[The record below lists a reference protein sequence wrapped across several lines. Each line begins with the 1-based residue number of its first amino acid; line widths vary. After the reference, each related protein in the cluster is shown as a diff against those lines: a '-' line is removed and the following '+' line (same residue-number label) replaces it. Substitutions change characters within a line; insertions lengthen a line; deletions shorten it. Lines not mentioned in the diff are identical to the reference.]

1 MDFNDNLFLAEQL
14 KLGNS
19 KAYDFLMNSFYQ
31 KLCGYVYTLSHD
43 HAAAEDIVQNV
54 FVNVWSNKKNINTSF
69 SIKSYLYKSVY
80 NEFIN
85 QYRKNKPVFFLEKKY
100 LESVDLVVEKTDENL
115 DELLQLVDNEINE
128 LPPKCREIFLLNKK
142 EGLTHIEISEHLNIS
157 IKTIEGH
164 MTRAFKIL
172 RNKLHSKV
180 KTFFFLLFGFTCTK
194 STANFTRAQLK

>member
-1 MDFNDNLFLAEQL
+1 LTTLDFNDNLFLAEQM
-14 KLGNS
+14 KRGNS

-31 KLCGYVYTLSHD
+31 KLCGYAYTLSHD
-43 HAAAEDIVQNV
+43 RAAAEDIVQNV
-54 FVNVWSNKKNINTSF
+54 FVTVWSNKNKINTSF

-100 LESVDLVVEKTDENL
+100 LESVDLVVENTYENL
-115 DELLQLVDNEINE
+115 DELLQLMDKEINE
-128 LPPKCREIFLLNKK
+128 LPPKCRKIFLLNKK

-172 RNKLHSKV
+172 RNKLHTKV
-180 KTFFFLLFGFTCTK
+180 KTIFFLLFTNIK
-194 STANFTRAQLK
+194 STKNYTSA

>member
-1 MDFNDNLFLAEQL
+1 MNFNDNLFLAEQM

-31 KLCGYVYTLSHD
+31 KLCGYAYTLSHD
-43 HAAAEDIVQNV
+43 HAAAEDIVQDV
-54 FVNVWSNKKNINTSF
+54 FVKVWSNKKQINTSF

-100 LESVDLVVEKTDENL
+100 LESVDLVVENTRENL
-115 DELLQLVDNEINE
+115 DELLQLVDKQINE

-142 EGLTHIEISEHLNIS
+142 EGLTHLEISEHLNIS

-172 RNKLHSKV
+172 RNKLHNEV
-180 KTFFFLLFGFTCTK
+180 KTIFFLLFGFTGSK
-194 STANFTRAQLK
+194 KIAK

>member
-1 MDFNDNLFLAEQL
+1 LDFNDNLFLAEQM

-31 KLCGYVYTLSHD
+31 KLCGYAYTLSHE

-54 FVNVWSNKKNINTSF
+54 FVKLWSNKKNINTSF

-100 LESVDLVVEKTDENL
+100 LESVDLVVENSNENL
-115 DELLQLVDNEINE
+115 DKLLQLVDKEINE
-128 LPPKCREIFLLNKK
+128 LPSKCREIFILNKK

-172 RNKLHSKV
+172 RNKLHNKV
-180 KTFFFLLFGFTCTK
+180 KTIFFLLFGFTCAK
-194 STANFTRAQLK
+194 STENYTSAQLK

>member
-1 MDFNDNLFLAEQL
+1 LDFNDNLFLAEQM

-31 KLCGYVYTLSHD
+31 KLCGYAYTLSHE

-54 FVNVWSNKKNINTSF
+54 FVKVWSNKKNINTSF

-100 LESVDLVVEKTDENL
+100 LESVDLVVENSNENL
-115 DELLQLVDNEINE
+115 DKLLQLVDKEINE
-128 LPPKCREIFLLNKK
+128 LPSKCREIFILNKK

-172 RNKLHSKV
+172 RNKLHNKV
-180 KTFFFLLFGFTCTK
+180 KTIFFLLFGFTCAK
-194 STANFTRAQLK
+194 STENYTSAQLK